1 MGNKLIQELDRAI
14 ERGWANGGHL
24 GAIRELAVE
33 LQPQPYHWDGVNPPV
48 PLAAPQA
55 QAEPVAVVM
64 ADGYPLWLASWLN
77 SPSYRSLP
85 AGTKLYTAPQP
96 QAAHDAAALAKRLD
110 EVLGCYAD
118 SMPKEAYFEVDAVMR
133 ALNAAPQPQSSPS
146 PSHRSVASIIGEA
159 MSIISEN
166 VAPQH
171 PPQPQ
176 AEPVAWRELCRRLY
190 VELFH
195 CDQQMMSA
203 RKNGKPMWTQ
213 GADVRDAL
221 RDAKAAL
228 NAAPQ
233 PQAEPVALIQW
244 AEKSE
249 PENHPWAAGYE
260 AAREYVRMQLRAAP
274 QPQAAEGLTVK
285 EAWWAGAR
293 AALGLPGET
302 PREQVASAFVIAGI
316 LAKRDE
322 QAPQPSPQASAE
334 DVALVDKWVNLA
346 HTREIEAWD
355 RIRAS
360 LGVGK

>member
-1 MGNKLIQELDRAI
+1 MDKLEP
-14 ERGWANGGHL
+14 
-24 GAIRELAVE
+24 IRRVFRSAGLYHHASDDLLCGELASAV
-33 LQPQPYHWDGVNPPV
+33 QPAAYHWDGVNPPV
-48 PLAAPQA
+48 PI
-55 QAEPVAVVM
+55 
-64 ADGYPLWLASWLN
+64 
-77 SPSYRSLP
+77 
-85 AGTKLYTAPQP
+85 APQP
-96 QAAHDAAALAKRLD
+96 QAAIAWQEGYRAGVNDERISDANIGIAGFDAKVEPNRSNP
-110 EVLGCYAD
+110 YAD
-118 SMPKEAYFEVDAVMR
+118 
-133 ALNAAPQPQSSPS
+133 
-146 PSHRSVASIIGEA
+146 
-159 MSIISEN
+159 
-166 VAPQH
+166 
-171 PPQPQ
+171 
-176 AEPVAWRELCRRLY
+176 
-190 VELFH
+190 
-195 CDQQMMSA
+195 
-203 RKNGKPMWTQ
+203 
-213 GADVRDAL
+213 
-221 RDAKAAL
+221 
-228 NAAPQ
+228 PQ